1 MLFSMLAR
9 MRISVPDRP
18 GSLGRLAS
26 AIGTAGGDIAAVDV
40 LESEAGRALDDV
52 TVQVN
57 DLAHLET
64 LTSIVGSLA
73 GMQVVGVRHP
83 VPPVAGHA
91 DLQLIEQVFAR
102 PERAWHTLVHGAPA
116 ALGVDWAA
124 LVGYDVDGTFSGVI
138 IAGDLAPAEGLT
150 LSAPLRLAAFSLPGS
165 TGAVLIPL
173 GDSTAGL
180 LLVRTSGPEFHHG
193 ELWRLG
199 QLGHILGLA
208 MPVAAV

>member
-1 MLFSMLAR
+1 MLERMLAR

-26 AIGTAGGDIAAVDV
+26 AIGTAGADIVAVDV
-40 LESEAGRALDDV
+40 LESESGRALDDV

-57 DLAHLET
+57 DVQHLDT
-64 LTSIVGSLA
+64 LTAIIGALA
-73 GMQVVGVRHP
+73 GMQVVGVWQP
-83 VPPVAGHA
+83 VPPVSGHA
-91 DLQLIEQVFAR
+91 DLQLIEQVFAQ
-102 PERAWHTLVHGAPA
+102 PDQAWRTLVHGAPA

-124 LVGYDVDGTFSGVI
+124 LVGYDLDGAFNGVL
-138 IAGDLAPAEGLT
+138 IAGDQAPVHGLT
-150 LSAPLRLAAFSLPGS
+150 LSTPLRLTTVVLPDA

-173 GDSTAGL
+173 GDSGSGL
-180 LLVRTSGPEFHHG
+180 LLVRCSGPEFHPG

-208 MPVAAV
+208 MPVAV